1 MRSVLRYLVLS
12 FLLLSLTPRL
22 LHSETH
28 AYIGGGFSGAFRS
41 REAGSGGWG
50 IGFGLEHRIAKPA
63 GFVAELSVEQVPAI
77 EAGITPAWA
86 AGDVVSGLRVRDPAL
101 RIAAA
106 WAGVRVRG
114 GGRGPKSYLDLL
126 TGISNVQ
133 QTSTTYTGRAIQDE
147 INGGLSVGAGFESPR
162 LGRAAIFAD
171 AHYQFFF
178 SGDGMPV
185 VPIRVGLIS
194 R

>member
-12 FLLLSLTPRL
+12 FLLPSLTPGR

-28 AYIGGGFSGAFRS
+28 AYVAGGVSSPFRP
-41 REAGSGGWG
+41 RDVGNGGWA
-50 IGFGLEHRIAKPA
+50 IGLGLEHRVAKPA
-63 GFVAELSVEQVPAI
+63 GFVAELSVEQAPVI
-77 EAGITPAWA
+77 ESGVTPAWA
-86 AGDVVSGLRVRDPAL
+86 PGDVFSGLQVRDPAL
-101 RIAAA
+101 RIAAL
-106 WAGVRVRG
+106 WLGMRVRG
-114 GGRGPKSYLDLL
+114 AGPGPKAYMDLL
-126 TGISNVQ
+126 TGLSNVQ
-133 QTSTTYTGRAIQDE
+133 QTSTTTFERATRSE
-147 INGGLSVGAGFESPR
+147 TNGGLSVGGGFESPR